1 MAHAKPYSYGR
12 GLAPLTPAPSD
23 RPFQAASGKR
33 VPRLLL
39 AAATVLFV
47 LLGLPVAVLLARAAA
62 PAALET
68 LLEPAAAEALRLSLL
83 TTGISMSLTVLF
95 GTPVAYALARYHFRG
110 RRLLDGLVDLPV
122 VLPPVVAGVGLLL
135 VFGRR
140 GLVGAPLSALGL
152 NLAFTTSAVVLAQL
166 FVASPFY
173 IRTLK
178 VGFAGVPRELE
189 AAALTD
195 GAGRWGA
202 FWFVTWP
209 LTRPAFTEGLVL
221 AWARALGEFGAT
233 IVFAGSL
240 AGRTRTL
247 PLAIYAGLE
256 RDLDAALALAGVLT
270 VAALGL
276 FILFRALVQR
286 ET

>member
-1 MAHAKPYSYGR
+1 MTPADPTRTPTRR
-12 GLAPLTPAPSD
+12 GLTEASLKTPLLP
-23 RPFQAASGKR
+23 
-33 VPRLLL
+33 L
-39 AAATVLFV
+39 AAAFILFV
-47 LLGLPVAVLLARAAA
+47 LLGLPVAVLLVRAAA
-62 PAALET
+62 PSALAT
-68 LLEPAAAEALRLSLL
+68 LLAPAAAEALRLSLV
-83 TTGISMSLTVLF
+83 TTGVSMALTVLL
-95 GTPVAYALARYHFRG
+95 GTPVAYLLARYRFRG
-110 RRLLDGLVDLPV
+110 RRLLEGLIDLPV

-140 GLVGAPLSALGL
+140 GLIGKPLGELGL
-152 NLAFTTSAVVLAQL
+152 TLAFTTSAVVLAQL

-173 IRTLK
+173 IRALK
-178 VGFAGVPRELE
+178 VGFAGVPRDLE

-202 FWFVTWP
+202 FRYVTWP
-209 LTRPAFTEGLVL
+209 LARPAFTEGLVL

-240 AGRTRTL
+240 QGRTRTL

-276 FILFRALVQR
+276 FVLFRVLVR
-286 ET
+286 RD

>member
-1 MAHAKPYSYGR
+1 MNRSGQRTPPRR
-12 GLAPLTPAPSD
+12 GPAALRLTPPLL
-23 RPFQAASGKR
+23 PVAASF
-33 VPRLLL
+33 
-39 AAATVLFV
+39 ALFV
-47 LLGLPVAVLLARAAA
+47 LLVFPVGVLLIRALT
-62 PAALET
+62 PAAVAT

-83 TTGISMSLTVLF
+83 TTGLSMALTVLL
-95 GTPVAYALARYHFRG
+95 GTPVAYLLARYTFRG
-110 RRLLDGLVDLPV
+110 RGLLDVLVDLPV

-140 GLVGAPLSALGL
+140 GVLGGPLSDLGL

-173 IRTLK
+173 IRALK
-178 VGFAGVPRELE
+178 LGFSSVPRELE
-189 AAALTD
+189 AAALID
-195 GAGRWGA
+195 GADRWRA
-202 FWFVTWP
+202 FWRITWP
-209 LTRPAFTEGLVL
+209 LTLPAFTEGLVL

-256 RDLDAALALAGVLT
+256 RDLDAALALSGVLT

-276 FILFRALVQR
+276 FVVLKLLIRR
-286 ET
+286 EDA

>member
-1 MAHAKPYSYGR
+1 MNRSRQRTPPR
-12 GLAPLTPAPSD
+12 GPAALRLTPPLL
-23 RPFQAASGKR
+23 PVAASF
-33 VPRLLL
+33 
-39 AAATVLFV
+39 ALFV
-47 LLGLPVAVLLARAAA
+47 LLVFPVGVLLIRALT
-62 PAALET
+62 PAAVAT

-83 TTGISMSLTVLF
+83 TTGLSMALTVLL
-95 GTPVAYALARYHFRG
+95 GTPVAYLLARYTFRG
-110 RRLLDGLVDLPV
+110 RGLLDVLVDLPV

-140 GLVGAPLSALGL
+140 GVLGGPLSDLGF

-173 IRTLK
+173 IRALK
-178 VGFAGVPRELE
+178 LGFSSVPRELE
-189 AAALTD
+189 AAALID
-195 GAGRWGA
+195 GADRWRA
-202 FWFVTWP
+202 FWRITWP
-209 LTRPAFTEGLVL
+209 LTLPAFTEGLVL

-240 AGRTRTL
+240 EGRTRTL

-256 RDLDAALALAGVLT
+256 RDLDAALALSGVLT

-276 FILFRALVQR
+276 FVVLKLLIRR
-286 ET
+286 EDA

>member
-1 MAHAKPYSYGR
+1 MNAGQRTPPR
-12 GLAPLTPAPSD
+12 GPAALRQTPPL
-23 RPFQAASGKR
+23 
-33 VPRLLL
+33 
-39 AAATVLFV
+39 
-47 LLGLPVAVLLARAAA
+47 LPVAASFALLVLLVFPVGVLLIRALA
-62 PAALET
+62 PSALAT

-83 TTGISMSLTVLF
+83 TTGISMALTVIL
-95 GTPVAYALARYHFRG
+95 GTPVAYLLARYTFRG
-110 RRLLDGLVDLPV
+110 RRLLDVLVDLPV

-140 GLVGAPLSALGL
+140 GVLGEPLGNLGI

-173 IRTLK
+173 IRALK
-178 VGFAGVPRELE
+178 LGFSGVPRELE
-189 AAALTD
+189 AAALID
-195 GAGRWGA
+195 GADRWVA
-202 FWFVTWP
+202 FWRITWP
-209 LTRPAFTEGLVL
+209 LTLPAFTEGLVL

-240 AGRTRTL
+240 EGRTRTL

-256 RDLDAALALAGVLT
+256 RDLDAALALSGVLT

-276 FILFRALVQR
+276 FLIFRAIVRQDVS
-286 ET
+286 